1 MLRKIV
7 KYGDPVL
14 EAKCDPVPESEFG
27 TSSLRD
33 LVADMFET
41 MYTAHGVGLA
51 APQIAIPR
59 RLTVIDP
66 TAGEKKGRKLV
77 LINPRIVEQS
87 GSQTGIE
94 GCLSIPDFK
103 EDVTRPSLIEVR
115 ARSVDGSELN
125 FQAENFLARIICH
138 ECDHL
143 DGVLFLQHISALKRN
158 IIKRKIQKL
167 KKRGEWD

>member
-1 MLRKIV
+1 M
-7 KYGDPVL
+7 
-14 EAKCDPVPESEFG
+14 
-27 TSSLRD
+27 
-33 LVADMFET
+33 
-41 MYTAHGVGLA
+41 
-51 APQIAIPR
+51 
-59 RLTVIDP
+59 
-66 TAGEKKGRKLV
+66 
-77 LINPRIVEQS
+77 
-87 GSQTGIE
+87 
-94 GCLSIPDFK
+94 
-103 EDVTRPSLIEVR
+103 IEVR